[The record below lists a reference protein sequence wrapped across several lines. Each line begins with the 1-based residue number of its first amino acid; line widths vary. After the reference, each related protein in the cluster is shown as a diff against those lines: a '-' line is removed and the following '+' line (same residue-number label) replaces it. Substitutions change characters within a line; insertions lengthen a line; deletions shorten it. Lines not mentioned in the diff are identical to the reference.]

1 MAPPIPNIRHEQIQ
15 ASLICSF
22 PLYIFCYACGFAPGN
37 HVWNRFACSKLINIR
52 VVVIQASLICSF
64 LIVITKNV
72 LDSLLQL
79 SRTNSSFLS
88 AVPPCFTFLQGCFI
102 FLVTACSDN
111 VCFCCCAAFSLSP
124 VKLLIYQ
131 SCGLCSLFTDRALIE
146 IPSYP
151 RLLTRVSRRLI
162 LGCRQKISSVF
173 SFPCALGSPFS

>member
-1 MAPPIPNIRHEQIQ
+1 M
-15 ASLICSF
+15 
-22 PLYIFCYACGFAPGN
+22 
-37 HVWNRFACSKLINIR
+37 
-52 VVVIQASLICSF
+52 
-64 LIVITKNV
+64 
-72 LDSLLQL
+72 
-79 SRTNSSFLS
+79 
-88 AVPPCFTFLQGCFI
+88 PPCFTFLQGCFI

-124 VKLLIYQ
+124 VKLSMYQ

-173 SFPCALGSPFS
+173 SFPCALGSPFSWIFHAAITPSAALSYEREAAYLLFLIGFVASRISLFLIHVNALKRWFVSIFICTCRVTCQTNFHPISSKGRTYLFQMP